1 MNDILKYLKESKYI
15 TENHIENLRVESEKL
30 NLDPDR
36 QIRET
41 DNSRIMEGLYIKVE
55 ENGIVVDRMK
65 YVRYSFLQTVEESQT
80 HWLDRPIIPNKL
92 DKDINYQDIDY
103 LKEAKGYFGSKHRL
117 YKTAHE
123 QVMHSGQYAFRDR
136 RQNKRNFRKLWIAR
150 INAACRENEISY
162 SKFINGL
169 TKAGVTVNRKMLS
182 ELAIDNREA
191 FADLVT
197 IAKDALA
204 GKAYTP
210 KEVAVAAK
218 EEVATEKKTTTKKAT
233 TAKKT
238 TKKEEK

>member
-1 MNDILKYLKESKYI
+1 M
-15 TENHIENLRVESEKL
+15 TRVKGGTVA
-30 NLDPDR
+30 R
-36 QIRET
+36 AR
-41 DNSRIMEGLYIKVE
+41 RKKV
-55 ENGIVVDRMK
+55 
-65 YVRYSFLQTVEESQT
+65 
-80 HWLDRPIIPNKL
+80 
-92 DKDINYQDIDY
+92 

-123 QVMHSGQYAFRDR
+123 QLMHSGQYAFRDR

-162 SKFINGL
+162 SRFINGL
-169 TKAGVTVNRKMLS
+169 NKAGVTVNRKMLS

-204 GKAYTP
+204 GKSYTP
-210 KEVAVAAK
+210 KEVKVAAK
-218 EEVATEKKTTTKKAT
+218 KDEEVVTEKKTTTKTSTTTKKTTTAKKAT